1 MKQRY
6 LVCYDYGQGGVW
18 AYIAATSPE
27 KITDKYPQLTVV
39 TERPPWMTDKD
50 EPGESMTFDIDDPA
64 SGWLTQL

>member
-27 KITDKYPQLTVV
+27 KITDNT
-39 TERPPWMTDKD
+39 RN
-50 EPGESMTFDIDDPA
+50 
-64 SGWLTQL
+64 